1 MNDFSRGFRAVLPLW
16 LAALPVGLAYTAAA
30 HDAGLSAIQVQV
42 MSITVYSA
50 AAQMAMVQLW
60 SAGAPGWTL
69 LLTVAAMNIH
79 NLLYGLSLRRQ
90 MPLSRAQ
97 RALAASLLTDAA
109 YGVTAA
115 AGERASFGFLLGA
128 EASMF
133 AAWNGSV
140 ALGLAFGPL
149 LHLPP
154 GLRLDFVVP
163 LTFGVLLAASLK
175 TRLDWLVA
183 AVSAGLALACAALGL
198 GSISIVVVGLGGALA
213 GAWLACRPQFAK
225 QEIRG

>member
-1 MNDFSRGFRAVLPLW
+1 MSGFSSGFKAVLPLW

-30 HDAGLSAIQVQV
+30 RDAGLSAGQIQL
-42 MSITVYSA
+42 MSVTVYSA

-69 LLTVAAMNIH
+69 LVTVAAMNIH

-90 MPLSRAQ
+90 MPLSWVQ
-97 RALAASLLTDAA
+97 RALAAYLLTDAA

-115 AGERASFGFLLGA
+115 AGERASFSFLLGA

-133 AAWNGSV
+133 VAWNGSV
-140 ALGLAFGPL
+140 ALGLVFGQFV
-149 LHLPP
+149 HLPP

-163 LTFGVLLAASLK
+163 LTFGVLLASSLK

-198 GSISIVVVGLGGALA
+198 GSVSIVVVGLGGALA
-213 GAWLACRPQFAK
+213 GAWLACRPHTAR
-225 QEIRG
+225 QEIAV